1 MRKLIITIHKLIK
14 QCREDHVNAFAAMA
28 SYFILLSVIPVLMI
42 LLFIVQYLPVTET
55 DVLSLI
61 MRIVPAASE
70 FEHVITFLLD
80 EVYRQSGAILSFS
93 ILVVLW
99 SSGKGV
105 MALANGLN
113 VIYKCKETRSY
124 LFTRVRST
132 VYTIFLL
139 LAIVV
144 CMLAITFGNLLQNLL
159 IKAAPILEPITS
171 YLVGMRTLIPAVI
184 LLAFF
189 LLIYTFLPNRK
200 TRLATQLPGAVI
212 STIAWMLYSLGIS
225 LYLKYGISAYI
236 YGSLTTVILMLLWL
250 YFCIYIILIGAE
262 INMWIELKHKREKE
276 RFYKHEEKDET
287 IYYST
292 RRDPVEYPGATAGKS
307 GHRLK

>member
-28 SYFILLSVIPVLMI
+28 SYFILLSIIPILMI
-42 LLFIVQYLPVTET
+42 LLLIVQYTPVTQE
-55 DVLSLI
+55 DVLGLI
-61 MRIVPAASE
+61 LRVVPSASE
-70 FEHVITFLLD
+70 FEYIITSLID
-80 EVYRQSGAILSFS
+80 EVYKQSGVVLSFS
-93 ILVVLW
+93 IFVVLW

-105 MALANGLN
+105 MALTNGLN
-113 VIYKCKETRSY
+113 VIYRCKETRSY
-124 LFTRVRST
+124 IFTRLRST

-139 LAIVV
+139 LSIVV
-144 CMLAITFGNLLQNLL
+144 CMLAITFGNLLQGLL
-159 IKAAPILEPITS
+159 IRTVPFLETVTS
-171 YLVGMRTLIPAVI
+171 YLVGIRTLIPAII

-200 TRLATQLPGAVI
+200 TELAAQLPGAII

-225 LYLKYGISAYI
+225 LYLKYGTSTYI

-262 INMWIELKHKREKE
+262 INMWIELKHQREKE

-287 IYYST
+287 LYYAT
-292 RRDPVEYPGATAGKS
+292 RRDPVEHPGATSGKS